1 MLKCNEA
8 LIFTLFDLYRLQDQ
22 ELSPKTVLQLR
33 KALLQ
38 YFKTSSF
45 VTENTGNN
53 PNEHVSSAMVLNS
66 DMDSH
71 TLNLFV
77 IPFKKKE
84 ENPRTQHESYI
95 SAVRKL
101 QDQVALSLSL
111 HTLTQINVPQANYCW
126 IYQVFAIVVLPHFL
140 VDQLV
145 LIIKRI

>member
-45 VTENTGNN
+45 VIENTGNN

-66 DMDSH
+66 DMDSN

-101 QDQVALSLSL
+101 QDQVASLFA
-111 HTLTQINVPQANYCW
+111 HTQINVPQANYCW

>member
-84 ENPRTQHESYI
+84 ENPRNQHESYI
-95 SAVRKL
+95 SAVQKL

-111 HTLTQINVPQANYCW
+111 RTL
-126 IYQVFAIVVLPHFL
+126 
-140 VDQLV
+140 
-145 LIIKRI
+145 K